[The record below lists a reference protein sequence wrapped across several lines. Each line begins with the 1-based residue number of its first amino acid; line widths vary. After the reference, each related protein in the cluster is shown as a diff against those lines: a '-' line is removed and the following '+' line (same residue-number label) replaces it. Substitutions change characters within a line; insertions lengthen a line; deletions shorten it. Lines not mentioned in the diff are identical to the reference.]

1 MQRFH
6 NAMIKFTHR
15 YCYCSTEC
23 IVEAVSVVYLST
35 QFLMKIFCTKRQINV
50 TDDGKYSAVLR
61 LALGPGVQPFD
72 CSWHRQDNIIVA
84 YFNCIMLS
92 QLIS

>member
-61 LALGPGVQPFD
+61 LALGPGVQHLTVHGID
-72 CSWHRQDNIIVA
+72 RITS
-84 YFNCIMLS
+84 LS
-92 QLIS
+92 RILIA